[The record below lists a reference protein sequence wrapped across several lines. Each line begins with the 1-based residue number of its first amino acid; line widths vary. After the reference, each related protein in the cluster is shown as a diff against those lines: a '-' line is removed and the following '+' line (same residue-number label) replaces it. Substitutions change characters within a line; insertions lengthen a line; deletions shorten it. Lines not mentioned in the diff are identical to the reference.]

1 MDVMN
6 ASRRTTKSI
15 LAFSGVASFILI
27 AAILVVTLTEPKE
40 ANAQNATAA
49 SNQTAT
55 TTANQTGAARALVN
69 MTIGDFEPVR
79 ENIALARESIHGNDP
94 VLAYRA
100 LGWTDNEIFILAN
113 EQENQTDAL
122 LAELK
127 PLQDRIQNAQTAIQ
141 QGNNATA
148 LSEIGSA
155 ETALLQVSQ
164 RFPAEEAEEPEDEDT
179 ADIEGGG

>member
-15 LAFSGVASFILI
+15 LAFTGVASFILI
-27 AAILVVTLTEPKE
+27 AATLVVTFTEPKE
-40 ANAQNATAA
+40 TNAQIATTA

-55 TTANQTGAARALVN
+55 TTASQTGAAGALVN
-69 MTIGDFEPVR
+69 MTNGDFEPVR
-79 ENIALARESIHGNDP
+79 ENLALARESIHGNDP

-148 LSEIGSA
+148 LNEIGSA
-155 ETALLQVSQ
+155 ETALLQVTQ
-164 RFPAEEAEEPEDEDT
+164 RLAEEPEEPVDEDT